1 MAFFQ
6 GILLG
11 IIQGLTEFLPVSSS
25 GHLVLAGKLMRLNQ
39 DSLTTNALL
48 HLGSLIAII
57 VYFRHEISRILS
69 SVWRW
74 VRWREKDQYSSLAGY
89 LMAASVPAAVGGAL
103 FEKTFS
109 EAFGSTLVVGI
120 MLLATGAILWMVE
133 SKELGIRKLDSMNL
147 GDSIWV
153 GLAQL
158 VAIMPG
164 MSRSGAT
171 IAAGIWR
178 GLEREEAARFSFL
191 LSIPI
196 IIGASV
202 ISISKGLP
210 IVDVTNVIA
219 GMIAAGFSGF
229 LAIAVLMKV
238 VQEQRLRLF
247 AVYCFIVGS
256 VAIILTFKQ

>member
-11 IIQGLTEFLPVSSS
+11 TIQGLTEFLPVSSS
-25 GHLVLAGKLMRLNQ
+25 GHLVIAGKLLGLNQ

-48 HLGSLIAII
+48 HLGTLIAVII
-57 VYFRHEISRILS
+57 YFRHELSRILS
-69 SVWRW
+69 SVWQW
-74 VRWREKDQYSSLAGY
+74 VRWNKKDSHSALAGY
-89 LMAASVPAAVGGAL
+89 LLAATVPAAAGGAL
-103 FEKTFS
+103 FEKFFSDAFDSTFI
-109 EAFGSTLVVGI
+109 VGI
-120 MLLATGAILWMVE
+120 MLLTTGAVLWTVE
-133 SKELGIRKLDSMNL
+133 SKELGVRNLDSMKL
-147 GDSIWV
+147 SDSVWV

-158 VAIMPG
+158 AAIMPG
-164 MSRSGAT
+164 LSRSGVT
-171 IAAGIWR
+171 IAAGIWC

-202 ISISKGLP
+202 VSISRGQPL
-210 IVDVTNVIA
+210 VDVTSIIA
-219 GMIAAGFSGF
+219 GMIAAGLSGF

-238 VQEQRLRLF
+238 VQEKRLRLF

-256 VAIILTFKQ
+256 IAIILTLKQ